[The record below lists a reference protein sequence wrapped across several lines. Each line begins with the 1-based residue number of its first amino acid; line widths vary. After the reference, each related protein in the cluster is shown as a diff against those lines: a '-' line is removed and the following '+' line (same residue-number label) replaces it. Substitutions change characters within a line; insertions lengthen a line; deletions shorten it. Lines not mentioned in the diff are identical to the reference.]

1 MNRIILLTLI
11 LLTTYSL
18 SASAQ
23 DTTNV
28 AESKAISKVS
38 NVLNSVD
45 GLKISG
51 YIQAQWQLAQGE
63 GQPGITQ
70 GGGFPLKSNNIFSI
84 RRARVKFDYTYSIA
98 RGVFQVDVTEK
109 GVRLKDAYVALQSKN
124 RVIGATAG
132 VFDRPFGYEIAY
144 SSSIRETPERSRF
157 YQILM
162 PDERDIGVKATL
174 QGKENT
180 FLGNFN
186 LNAGAFAGNSV
197 NAETDSR
204 KDIIAHLAY
213 KKSHK
218 NISYGAGASLYIGGV
233 LNTQNI
239 GFDFDNSTKTFTE
252 VTGVEDTYS
261 KRNYYG
267 FDFQFAARTI
277 CGLTTLRAE
286 YIWGR
291 QPGRELF
298 SDSPKSLVTEPI
310 YNRKFTGYSIYL
322 IQQIAESP
330 FSIALRLDNF
340 DPNSQI
346 KGNEIGI
353 RKSHTGAGDIA
364 YTTLGTGAVYQIN
377 KAFKLMAYY
386 ETVWN
391 ETSANLYSS
400 DKYRNFS
407 KQIQDNLLTIR
418 AQVKF

>member
-1 MNRIILLTLI
+1 MLTCS
-11 LLTTYSL
+11 LTT
-18 SASAQ
+18 SAQ

-38 NVLNSVD
+38 NALNSIN

-51 YIQAQWQLAQGE
+51 YIQAQWQLAQGV
-63 GQPGITQ
+63 GQPGVTQ

-98 RGVFQVDVTEK
+98 KGVFQVDVTEK

-124 RVIGATAG
+124 KIIGATAG
-132 VFDRPFGYEIAY
+132 VFDRPFGYEISY
-144 SSSIRETPERSRF
+144 SSSLRETPERSRF

-162 PDERDIGVKATL
+162 PDERDLGVKATL
-174 QGKENT
+174 QGKEDT

-186 LNAGAFAGNSV
+186 LNAGMFSGNSV
-197 NAETDSR
+197 NPETDSR
-204 KDIIAHLAY
+204 KDLIAHLAY
-213 KKSHK
+213 KNSYK

-233 LNTQNI
+233 LNTQNV
-239 GFDFDNSTKTFTE
+239 GYDFDNSTKTFTE
-252 VTGVEDTYS
+252 KTGVEDTYS
-261 KRNYYG
+261 RRNYYG
-267 FDFQFAARTI
+267 FDLQFSALTSV
-277 CGLTTLRAE
+277 GLTTLRAE

-291 QPGRELF
+291 QPGSELY

-322 IQQIAESP
+322 IQQILTSP
-330 FSIALRLDNF
+330 VSVVLRLDNF

-346 KGNEIGI
+346 KGNEIGV
-353 RKSHTGAGDIA
+353 RKSNTGAGDIA
-364 YTTLGTGAVYQIN
+364 YTTLGAGVVYQIN

-386 ETVWN
+386 ENTWN
-391 ETSANLYSS
+391 ETSINLYSA
-400 DKYRNFS
+400 DKYKNFS
-407 KQIQDNLLTIR
+407 DQIQDNVLTIR